1 MQHISEIIENILV
14 EWAYNVHD
22 GMPNPKNAQ
31 HIHELRES
39 MEELNLPNKVIYEV
53 INNLINEKKVKPHK
67 DAELIKKI
75 GGKNLSDDIIM
86 DIGNGKYKDSLL
98 SAGSGN
104 TYNTK
109 KKKYSFNDLKKELS
123 KNDKLVITTA
133 GSTFKVRSQY
143 GERICQLSIS
153 KAKNP
158 KDTYMGQIS
167 VLYKLSKLSKVE
179 VVNKVA
185 PGIGYEKMQIVNLDN
200 HMTEMLGI
208 SGHKPLPLFIAGKD
222 TGVNIDGGA
231 KVPGSP
237 KADLAFGIKKKP
249 NFFISYKHGDYVDS
263 SGKEL
268 PASYQQYGSLKTF
281 YTKEFN
287 SAFEDNVI
295 GKSTDKFLDDV
306 ASQIKK
312 DGSFFPNATELK
324 EVDGKI
330 VVLQGDKETPTDW
343 TVGSQLWKSNF
354 KRFNKIAGSGK
365 NLYVLDKSGWA
376 VRRSLLKVAGGKD
389 ISLLSVFGKDYASG
403 KSGINNCD
411 ILMQDSVA
419 FTVSLMT
426 DDEGNGKGVNLEV
439 SNKGHIMW
447 NPKKYGG
454 GDKFPKFA
462 EPYEPHL
469 VARYTGDMNI
479 GWNSGKDYIIGA
491 RLLVMPKS
499 QVSGKKDI

>member
-1 MQHISEIIENILV
+1 MNTLLNKILT
-14 EWAYNVHD
+14 EWAYRVHD
-22 GMPNPKNAQ
+22 GMPNPKNPL
-31 HIHELRES
+31 HIVQLRES
-39 MEELNLPNKVIYEV
+39 MEWLQIPERVIDGFV
-53 INNLINEKKVKPHK
+53 NNLTEAKKIKPHK
-67 DAELIKKI
+67 DSELIKTL
-75 GGKNLSDDIIM
+75 GGMNLSDEVIT
-86 DIGNGKYKDSLL
+86 DIGNGKYNDSPL

-109 KKKYSFNDLKKELS
+109 KKKYLFNDLKKALS
-123 KNDKLVITTA
+123 KNDKLFITTA
-133 GSTFKVRSQY
+133 GTVLKVRSNY
-143 GERICQLSIS
+143 GERICQLSVS

-185 PGIGYEKMQIVNLDN
+185 PGIGYEKMQIQNLDD

-222 TGVNIDGGA
+222 TKVNIDGGA
-231 KVPGSP
+231 KVAGSP

-249 NFFISYKHGDYVDS
+249 NFFISYKHGDYVDA

-389 ISLLSVFGKDYASG
+389 ISLLSIFGKDYASG

-411 ILMQDSVA
+411 ILMQDSAA

-426 DDEGNGKGVNLEV
+426 DDEGNGRGVNLEV

-454 GDKFPKFA
+454 RDKFPKFA

-479 GWNSGKDYIIGA
+479 GWNAGKDYIVGA